1 MNFAFPNPALVAVG
15 AIIKNRPDVITR
27 FIRAYVR
34 GMHRARTDPAF
45 TYKAM
50 AKYTK
55 IEDTAVLQ
63 KAYEFYM
70 SKVLEK
76 APYINM
82 AGVQNVLDDLVKTF
96 GCEKRQARAI
106 RRYAFS
112 RDGREK
118 RALEGTL
125 SIRHMARSFIFSALL
140 LVAVTTVGGG
150 VAHAQQNVAAS
161 YPGIAGYNIPFWVAL
176 DAGEFKKAGLAV
188 DPVMI
193 SGGSKSVQNTIIR
206 RARFA
211 HVSGGVSV
219 QANLSGADVTIL
231 TTRRTRCPPRHHQPR
246 TLELSGSAPA
256 KRSVSQ
262 ASAVITISVYAELVK
277 KNGINPDKDV
287 TFLQM
292 GGERNRLTALERGAI
307 AATIMS
313 PPGLFVAEAQGYS
326 RLGDLNAMGMRY
338 PELSI
343 VGRKRD
349 LKERRDLVRRYLRA
363 YLESVRVMKGNRDLT
378 VRVIEKYIHV
388 GSKTEALKTYDYFVK
403 SISDTL
409 RTEREGITE
418 FLATLETKTR
428 CRNAIPTNLS
438 ISRCWKR
445 R

>member
-1 MNFAFPNPALVAVG
+1 
-15 AIIKNRPDVITR
+15 
-27 FIRAYVR
+27 
-34 GMHRARTDPAF
+34 
-45 TYKAM
+45 
-50 AKYTK
+50 
-55 IEDTAVLQ
+55 
-63 KAYEFYM
+63 
-70 SKVLEK
+70 
-76 APYINM
+76 
-82 AGVQNVLDDLVKTF
+82 
-96 GCEKRQARAI
+96 
-106 RRYAFS
+106 
-112 RDGREK
+112 
-118 RALEGTL
+118 
-125 SIRHMARSFIFSALL
+125 MARSFIFSALL
-140 LVAVTTVGGG
+140 VLAVIIVGGG
-150 VAHAQQNVAAS
+150 VVDAQQKVAAS

-176 DAGEFKKAGLAV
+176 DAGEFKKAGLEV
-188 DPVMI
+188 YPVMI
-193 SGGSKSVQNTIIR
+193 SGGSKSMQ
-206 RARFA
+206 ALLSGGLDFA

-231 TTRRTRCPPRHHQPR
+231 ATAAN
-246 TLELSGSAPA
+246 SMSAGVIAA
-256 KRSVSQ
+256 KDIKTFQDLRGKKIGI
-262 ASAVITISVYAELVK
+262 ASFGGNNDIGLRFAFK

-363 YLESVRVMKGNRDLT
+363 YLESVRVMKSNRDLT

-418 FLATLETKTR
+418 FLATLETKTPGVSK
-428 CRNAIPTNLS
+428 RNPNEFIDESVLEEALKA
-438 ISRCWKR
+438 R
-445 R
+445 

>member
-1 MNFAFPNPALVAVG
+1 MMKF
-15 AIIKNRPDVITR
+15 
-27 FIRAYVR
+27 
-34 GMHRARTDPAF
+34 HW
-45 TYKAM
+45 
-50 AKYTK
+50 
-55 IEDTAVLQ
+55 
-63 KAYEFYM
+63 
-70 SKVLEK
+70 
-76 APYINM
+76 
-82 AGVQNVLDDLVKTF
+82 
-96 GCEKRQARAI
+96 
-106 RRYAFS
+106 
-112 RDGREK
+112 
-118 RALEGTL
+118 
-125 SIRHMARSFIFSALL
+125 LL
-140 LVAVTTVGGG
+140 LILARLTLGLGAD
-150 VAHAQQNVAAS
+150 AHAQHKVAAS

-176 DAGEFKKAGLAV
+176 DGGEFKKAGLAV

-193 SGGSKSVQNTIIR
+193 SGGSKSMQ
-206 RARFA
+206 ALLSGGLDFA
-211 HVSGGVSV
+211 QVSGGVSV

-231 TTRRTRCPPRHHQPR
+231 ATAAN
-246 TLELSGSAPA
+246 SMSAGVIAA
-256 KRSVSQ
+256 KDVKTFQDLRGKRIGI
-262 ASAVITISVYAELVK
+262 ASFGGNNDIGLRFAFK
-277 KNGINPDKDV
+277 KNGINPDKEV

-349 LKERRDLVRRYLRA
+349 LKERRDLVRRFLRA

-418 FLATLETKTR
+418 FLATLETKTPGVSK
-428 CRNAIPTNLS
+428 RNPNEFIDESVLEEALKG
-438 ISRCWKR
+438 R
-445 R
+445 

>member
-1 MNFAFPNPALVAVG
+1 
-15 AIIKNRPDVITR
+15 
-27 FIRAYVR
+27 
-34 GMHRARTDPAF
+34 
-45 TYKAM
+45 
-50 AKYTK
+50 
-55 IEDTAVLQ
+55 
-63 KAYEFYM
+63 
-70 SKVLEK
+70 
-76 APYINM
+76 
-82 AGVQNVLDDLVKTF
+82 
-96 GCEKRQARAI
+96 
-106 RRYAFS
+106 
-112 RDGREK
+112 
-118 RALEGTL
+118 
-125 SIRHMARSFIFSALL
+125 MARSFIFSALL
-140 LVAVTTVGGG
+140 LVAVTIVSSG
-150 VAHAQQNVAAS
+150 VAHAQQKVAAS

-176 DAGEFKKAGLAV
+176 DAGEFKKAGLEV

-193 SGGSKSVQNTIIR
+193 SGGSKSMQ
-206 RARFA
+206 ALLSGGLDFA

-231 TTRRTRCPPRHHQPR
+231 ATAANSMSAGVIAAKDIRTFQDLR
-246 TLELSGSAPA
+246 G
-256 KRSVSQ
+256 KKIGI
-262 ASAVITISVYAELVK
+262 ASFGGNNDIGLRFAFK
-277 KNGINPDKDV
+277 KNGINPDKEV

-307 AATIMS
+307 AETIMS

-326 RLGDLNAMGMRY
+326 RLGDLNTMGMRY

-418 FLATLETKTR
+418 FLATLETKTPGVSK
-428 CRNAIPTNLS
+428 RNPNEFIDESVLEEALKA
-438 ISRCWKR
+438 R
-445 R
+445 

>member
-1 MNFAFPNPALVAVG
+1 
-15 AIIKNRPDVITR
+15 
-27 FIRAYVR
+27 
-34 GMHRARTDPAF
+34 
-45 TYKAM
+45 
-50 AKYTK
+50 
-55 IEDTAVLQ
+55 
-63 KAYEFYM
+63 
-70 SKVLEK
+70 
-76 APYINM
+76 
-82 AGVQNVLDDLVKTF
+82 
-96 GCEKRQARAI
+96 
-106 RRYAFS
+106 
-112 RDGREK
+112 
-118 RALEGTL
+118 
-125 SIRHMARSFIFSALL
+125 MARSFIFSALL
-140 LVAVTTVGGG
+140 LFAVTIVSSG
-150 VAHAQQNVAAS
+150 VAHAQQKVAAS

-176 DAGEFKKAGLAV
+176 DAGEFKKAGLEV

-193 SGGSKSVQNTIIR
+193 SGGSKSMQ
-206 RARFA
+206 ALLSGGLDFA

-231 TTRRTRCPPRHHQPR
+231 ATAANSMSAGVIAAKDIRTFQDLR
-246 TLELSGSAPA
+246 G
-256 KRSVSQ
+256 KKIGI
-262 ASAVITISVYAELVK
+262 ASFGGNNDIGLRFALK
-277 KNGINPDKDV
+277 KNGINPDKEV

-403 SISDTL
+403 SISDML

-418 FLATLETKTR
+418 FLATLETKTPGVSK
-428 CRNAIPTNLS
+428 RNPNEFIDESVLEEALKA
-438 ISRCWKR
+438 R
-445 R
+445 

>member
-1 MNFAFPNPALVAVG
+1 MMKF
-15 AIIKNRPDVITR
+15 
-27 FIRAYVR
+27 
-34 GMHRARTDPAF
+34 HW
-45 TYKAM
+45 
-50 AKYTK
+50 
-55 IEDTAVLQ
+55 
-63 KAYEFYM
+63 
-70 SKVLEK
+70 
-76 APYINM
+76 
-82 AGVQNVLDDLVKTF
+82 
-96 GCEKRQARAI
+96 
-106 RRYAFS
+106 
-112 RDGREK
+112 
-118 RALEGTL
+118 
-125 SIRHMARSFIFSALL
+125 LL
-140 LVAVTTVGGG
+140 LILARLTLGLGAD
-150 VAHAQQNVAAS
+150 AHAQQKVAAS

-176 DAGEFKKAGLAV
+176 DGGEFKKAGLAV

-193 SGGSKSVQNTIIR
+193 SGGSKSMQ
-206 RARFA
+206 ALLSGGLDFA

-231 TTRRTRCPPRHHQPR
+231 ATAAN
-246 TLELSGSAPA
+246 SMSAGVIAA
-256 KRSVSQ
+256 KDVKTFHDLRGKKIGI
-262 ASAVITISVYAELVK
+262 ASFGGNNDIGLRFAFK
-277 KNGINPDKDV
+277 KNGINPDKEV

-313 PPGLFVAEAQGYS
+313 PPGLFVAEALGYN

-388 GSKTEALKTYDYFVK
+388 GSKAEALKTYDYFVK

-418 FLATLETKTR
+418 FLATLETKMPGVSK
-428 CRNAIPTNLS
+428 RNPNEFIDESVLEEVLKA
-438 ISRCWKR
+438 K
-445 R
+445 

>member
-1 MNFAFPNPALVAVG
+1 MMKF
-15 AIIKNRPDVITR
+15 
-27 FIRAYVR
+27 
-34 GMHRARTDPAF
+34 HW
-45 TYKAM
+45 
-50 AKYTK
+50 
-55 IEDTAVLQ
+55 
-63 KAYEFYM
+63 
-70 SKVLEK
+70 
-76 APYINM
+76 
-82 AGVQNVLDDLVKTF
+82 
-96 GCEKRQARAI
+96 
-106 RRYAFS
+106 
-112 RDGREK
+112 
-118 RALEGTL
+118 
-125 SIRHMARSFIFSALL
+125 LL
-140 LVAVTTVGGG
+140 LILAGLTLGLGAD
-150 VAHAQQNVAAS
+150 AHAQQRVAAS

-176 DAGEFKKAGLAV
+176 DGGEFKKAGLAV

-193 SGGSKSVQNTIIR
+193 SGGSKSMQ
-206 RARFA
+206 ALLSGGLDFA

-231 TTRRTRCPPRHHQPR
+231 ATAAN
-246 TLELSGSAPA
+246 SMSAGVIAA
-256 KRSVSQ
+256 KDVKTFHDLRGKKIGI
-262 ASAVITISVYAELVK
+262 ASFGGNNDIGLRFAFK
-277 KNGINPDKDV
+277 KNGINPDKEV

-313 PPGLFVAEAQGYS
+313 PPGLFVAEALGYN

-388 GSKTEALKTYDYFVK
+388 GSKAEALKTYDYFVK

-418 FLATLETKTR
+418 FLATLETKMPGVSK
-428 CRNAIPTNLS
+428 RNPNEFIDESVLEEVLKV
-438 ISRCWKR
+438 R
-445 R
+445 

>member
-1 MNFAFPNPALVAVG
+1 
-15 AIIKNRPDVITR
+15 
-27 FIRAYVR
+27 
-34 GMHRARTDPAF
+34 
-45 TYKAM
+45 
-50 AKYTK
+50 
-55 IEDTAVLQ
+55 
-63 KAYEFYM
+63 
-70 SKVLEK
+70 
-76 APYINM
+76 
-82 AGVQNVLDDLVKTF
+82 
-96 GCEKRQARAI
+96 
-106 RRYAFS
+106 
-112 RDGREK
+112 
-118 RALEGTL
+118 
-125 SIRHMARSFIFSALL
+125 MARSFIFSALL
-140 LVAVTTVGGG
+140 LFAVTTVGGG
-150 VAHAQQNVAAS
+150 VAHAQQKVAAS

-176 DAGEFKKAGLAV
+176 DAGEFKKAGLEV

-193 SGGSKSVQNTIIR
+193 SGGSKSMQ
-206 RARFA
+206 ALLSGGLDFA

-231 TTRRTRCPPRHHQPR
+231 ATAAN
-246 TLELSGSAPA
+246 SMSAGVIAA
-256 KRSVSQ
+256 KDIKTFQDLRGKKIGI
-262 ASAVITISVYAELVK
+262 ASFGGNNDIGLRFAFK

-418 FLATLETKTR
+418 FLATLETKTPGVSK
-428 CRNAIPTNLS
+428 RNPNEFIDESVLEEALKA
-438 ISRCWKR
+438 R
-445 R
+445 

>member
-1 MNFAFPNPALVAVG
+1 
-15 AIIKNRPDVITR
+15 
-27 FIRAYVR
+27 
-34 GMHRARTDPAF
+34 
-45 TYKAM
+45 
-50 AKYTK
+50 
-55 IEDTAVLQ
+55 
-63 KAYEFYM
+63 
-70 SKVLEK
+70 
-76 APYINM
+76 
-82 AGVQNVLDDLVKTF
+82 
-96 GCEKRQARAI
+96 
-106 RRYAFS
+106 
-112 RDGREK
+112 
-118 RALEGTL
+118 
-125 SIRHMARSFIFSALL
+125 MARSFIFSALL
-140 LVAVTTVGGG
+140 VLAVIIVGGG
-150 VAHAQQNVAAS
+150 VVDAQQKVAAS

-176 DAGEFKKAGLAV
+176 DAGEFKKAGLEV

-193 SGGSKSVQNTIIR
+193 SGGSKSMQ
-206 RARFA
+206 ALLSGGLDFA

-231 TTRRTRCPPRHHQPR
+231 ATAAN
-246 TLELSGSAPA
+246 SMSAGVIAA
-256 KRSVSQ
+256 KDIKTFQDLRGKKIGI
-262 ASAVITISVYAELVK
+262 ASFGGNNDIGLRFAFK

-363 YLESVRVMKGNRDLT
+363 YLESVRVMKANRDLT

-418 FLATLETKTR
+418 FLATLETKTPGVSK
-428 CRNAIPTNLS
+428 RNPNEFIDESVLEEALKA
-438 ISRCWKR
+438 R
-445 R
+445 

>member
-1 MNFAFPNPALVAVG
+1 
-15 AIIKNRPDVITR
+15 
-27 FIRAYVR
+27 
-34 GMHRARTDPAF
+34 
-45 TYKAM
+45 
-50 AKYTK
+50 
-55 IEDTAVLQ
+55 
-63 KAYEFYM
+63 
-70 SKVLEK
+70 
-76 APYINM
+76 
-82 AGVQNVLDDLVKTF
+82 
-96 GCEKRQARAI
+96 
-106 RRYAFS
+106 
-112 RDGREK
+112 
-118 RALEGTL
+118 
-125 SIRHMARSFIFSALL
+125 MARSFIFSV
-140 LVAVTTVGGG
+140 LVAVTIVSSG
-150 VAHAQQNVAAS
+150 VAHAQQKVAAS

-176 DAGEFKKAGLAV
+176 DAGEFKKVGLEV

-193 SGGSKSVQNTIIR
+193 SGGSKSMQ
-206 RARFA
+206 ALLSGGLDFA

-219 QANLSGADVTIL
+219 QANMSGADVTIL
-231 TTRRTRCPPRHHQPR
+231 ATAAN
-246 TLELSGSAPA
+246 SMSAGVIAA
-256 KRSVSQ
+256 KDIKTFQDLRGKKIGI
-262 ASAVITISVYAELVK
+262 ASFGGNNDIGLRFAFK

-418 FLATLETKTR
+418 FLATLETKTPGVSK
-428 CRNAIPTNLS
+428 RNPNEFIDESVLEEALKA
-438 ISRCWKR
+438 R
-445 R
+445 

>member
-1 MNFAFPNPALVAVG
+1 
-15 AIIKNRPDVITR
+15 
-27 FIRAYVR
+27 
-34 GMHRARTDPAF
+34 
-45 TYKAM
+45 
-50 AKYTK
+50 
-55 IEDTAVLQ
+55 
-63 KAYEFYM
+63 
-70 SKVLEK
+70 
-76 APYINM
+76 
-82 AGVQNVLDDLVKTF
+82 
-96 GCEKRQARAI
+96 
-106 RRYAFS
+106 
-112 RDGREK
+112 
-118 RALEGTL
+118 
-125 SIRHMARSFIFSALL
+125 MARSFIVSALL

-150 VAHAQQNVAAS
+150 VAHAQQKVAAS

-176 DAGEFKKAGLAV
+176 DAGEFKKAGLEV

-193 SGGSKSVQNTIIR
+193 SGGSKSMQ
-206 RARFA
+206 ALLSGGLDFA

-231 TTRRTRCPPRHHQPR
+231 ATAAN
-246 TLELSGSAPA
+246 SMSAGVIAA
-256 KRSVSQ
+256 KDIKTFQDLRGKKIGI
-262 ASAVITISVYAELVK
+262 ASFGGNNDIGLRFAFK

-349 LKERRDLVRRYLRA
+349 LKERRDLVRRYLRV

-418 FLATLETKTR
+418 FLATLETKTPGVSK
-428 CRNAIPTNLS
+428 RNPNEFIDESVLEEALKA
-438 ISRCWKR
+438 R
-445 R
+445 

>member
-1 MNFAFPNPALVAVG
+1 
-15 AIIKNRPDVITR
+15 
-27 FIRAYVR
+27 
-34 GMHRARTDPAF
+34 
-45 TYKAM
+45 
-50 AKYTK
+50 
-55 IEDTAVLQ
+55 
-63 KAYEFYM
+63 
-70 SKVLEK
+70 
-76 APYINM
+76 
-82 AGVQNVLDDLVKTF
+82 
-96 GCEKRQARAI
+96 
-106 RRYAFS
+106 
-112 RDGREK
+112 
-118 RALEGTL
+118 
-125 SIRHMARSFIFSALL
+125 MARPFIFSALL
-140 LVAVTTVGGG
+140 LVAVTIVSSG
-150 VAHAQQNVAAS
+150 VAHAQQKVAAS

-176 DAGEFKKAGLAV
+176 DAGEFKKAGLEV

-193 SGGSKSVQNTIIR
+193 SGGSKSMQ
-206 RARFA
+206 ALLSGGLDFA

-231 TTRRTRCPPRHHQPR
+231 ATAAN
-246 TLELSGSAPA
+246 SMSAGVIAA
-256 KRSVSQ
+256 KDIKTFQDLRGKKIGI
-262 ASAVITISVYAELVK
+262 ASFGGNNDIGLRFAFK

-418 FLATLETKTR
+418 FLATLETKTPGVSK
-428 CRNAIPTNLS
+428 RNPNEFIDESVLEEALKA
-438 ISRCWKR
+438 R
-445 R
+445 

>member
-1 MNFAFPNPALVAVG
+1 MMKF
-15 AIIKNRPDVITR
+15 
-27 FIRAYVR
+27 
-34 GMHRARTDPAF
+34 HW
-45 TYKAM
+45 
-50 AKYTK
+50 
-55 IEDTAVLQ
+55 
-63 KAYEFYM
+63 
-70 SKVLEK
+70 
-76 APYINM
+76 
-82 AGVQNVLDDLVKTF
+82 
-96 GCEKRQARAI
+96 
-106 RRYAFS
+106 
-112 RDGREK
+112 
-118 RALEGTL
+118 
-125 SIRHMARSFIFSALL
+125 LL
-140 LVAVTTVGGG
+140 LILAGLTLGLGAD
-150 VAHAQQNVAAS
+150 AHAQQKVAAS

-176 DAGEFKKAGLAV
+176 DGGEFKKAGLAV

-193 SGGSKSVQNTIIR
+193 SGGSKSMQ
-206 RARFA
+206 ALLSGGLDFA

-231 TTRRTRCPPRHHQPR
+231 ATAAN
-246 TLELSGSAPA
+246 SMSAGVIAA
-256 KRSVSQ
+256 KDVKTFHDLRGKKIGI
-262 ASAVITISVYAELVK
+262 ASFGGNNDIGLRFAFK
-277 KNGINPDKDV
+277 KNGINPDKEV

-313 PPGLFVAEAQGYS
+313 PPGLFVAEAQGYN

-388 GSKTEALKTYDYFVK
+388 GSKAEALKTYDYFVK

-418 FLATLETKTR
+418 FLATLETKTPGVSK
-428 CRNAIPTNLS
+428 RNPNEFIDESVLEEVLKV
-438 ISRCWKR
+438 R
-445 R
+445 

>member
-1 MNFAFPNPALVAVG
+1 
-15 AIIKNRPDVITR
+15 
-27 FIRAYVR
+27 
-34 GMHRARTDPAF
+34 
-45 TYKAM
+45 
-50 AKYTK
+50 
-55 IEDTAVLQ
+55 
-63 KAYEFYM
+63 
-70 SKVLEK
+70 
-76 APYINM
+76 
-82 AGVQNVLDDLVKTF
+82 
-96 GCEKRQARAI
+96 
-106 RRYAFS
+106 
-112 RDGREK
+112 
-118 RALEGTL
+118 
-125 SIRHMARSFIFSALL
+125 MARSFIFSALL
-140 LVAVTTVGGG
+140 LVAVTIVSSG
-150 VAHAQQNVAAS
+150 VAHAQQKVAAS

-176 DAGEFKKAGLAV
+176 DAGEFKKAGLEV

-193 SGGSKSVQNTIIR
+193 SGGSKSMQ
-206 RARFA
+206 ALLSGGLDFA

-231 TTRRTRCPPRHHQPR
+231 ATAAN
-246 TLELSGSAPA
+246 SMSAGVIAA
-256 KRSVSQ
+256 KDIKTFQDLRGKKIGI
-262 ASAVITISVYAELVK
+262 ASFGGNNDIGLRFAFK

-418 FLATLETKTR
+418 FLATLETKTPGVSK
-428 CRNAIPTNLS
+428 RNPNEFIDESVLEEALK
-438 ISRCWKR
+438 SR
-445 R
+445 